1 MTTQTHVTL
10 GSMFPCL
17 FYRDANAAIDWLERV
32 FGFERVMLVPGEDG
46 AVAHSE
52 LKLGNGMIM
61 VGTAGAGTS
70 IQNCASP
77 LDVGRVT
84 QSTYVYI
91 DDADLD
97 AHYAAAKAAGAEI
110 TRDFERKDYGGGGY
124 SARDLE
130 GHEWS
135 FGSYMPE
142 YPPAPHGS

>member
-1 MTTQTHVTL
+1 MVGATSAL
-10 GSMFPCL
+10 P
-17 FYRDANAAIDWLERV
+17 RWARR
-32 FGFERVMLVPGEDG
+32 FERVTVVPGEDG

-61 VGTAGAGTS
+61 VGTAGAGSS
-70 IQNCASP
+70 IQHAASP
-77 LDVGRVT
+77 LDAQGVT
-84 QSTYVYI
+84 QTTYVYI
-91 DDADLD
+91 DDGGLD

-142 YPPAPHGS
+142 YPATPDG